1 TKAPFFQNNL
11 GTAHMALGF
20 LVATLVASFGGPTGP
35 ALNPARD
42 LAPRLLHQLL
52 PLKHKGSSDWGYAWV
67 PVVAPI
73 AAAIC
78 AILLYK
84 TVFMAH

>member
-1 TKAPFFQNNL
+1 M
-11 GTAHMALGF
+11 GLGF
-20 LVATLVASFGGPTGP
+20 LVATLVASLGGPTGP

-42 LAPRLLHQLL
+42 LGPRILHALL

-73 AAAIC
+73 AAAIL
-78 AILLYK
+78 AVLTYKLL
-84 TVFMAH
+84 FL